1 MFKNLDEKSKRM
13 LLLLA
18 GVVGFFIF
26 IILIVWIVG
35 LFRNSSLTYTEMEEK
50 MVSAAKEYYS
60 SSDNL
65 LPINDGESYEINAS
79 TLAELEYIKPL
90 IEYQKDESVACSGK
104 VTVTKNGEYYS
115 YAPYLNCGDK
125 YTTQFLY
132 EKLINQ
138 VVSKDDGLYKTTE
151 QFEDDGKKTAYI
163 YKGDYA
169 NNYLKIDESLWR
181 IVKIDSNFNLV
192 ITEENYNIEIGYND
206 AWDNRYNSEL
216 NERVGINDYYKS
228 IIRTKIIEY
237 YNTLPEI
244 LKEKTVSRNLC
255 VGTRSL
261 NDTNKDGS
269 VECSK
274 ILENQYVGLLNTHD
288 YMNASLDVNCKTIKD
303 KACSNYNYLTSYER
317 SFWLLNPNK
326 ENIGKGYK
334 YSAGA
339 IIDSKLSSSSRG
351 RVVVGITKDSIYVSG
366 TGTYNDPYIVR

>member
-1 MFKNLDEKSKRM
+1 MFKNLDEKNKRM
-13 LLLLA
+13 LLLLG
-18 GVVGFFIF
+18 GVIVFFIL
-26 IILIVWIVG
+26 IIFIVG
-35 LFRNSSLTYTEMEEK
+35 IVGMFRNSSLSYTEIEEK
-50 MVSAAKEYYS
+50 IVSASKEYFS
-60 SSDNL
+60 NRNDA
-65 LPINDGESYEINAS
+65 LPINDGESYEISAS
-79 TLAELEYIKPL
+79 TLAETGYMKPL
-90 IEYQKDESVACSGK
+90 VEYQKDDTIACSGK
-104 VTVTKNGEYYS
+104 VTVTKNGDYYS

-125 YTTQFLY
+125 YTTQYLY
-132 EKLINQ
+132 EKLIAE
-138 VVSKDDGLYKTTE
+138 VVSKDDGLYKVTE
-151 QFEDDGKKTAYI
+151 QYENKGKKTAYV

-192 ITEENYNIEIGYND
+192 ITEENFNIEIGYND

-317 SFWLLNPNK
+317 SFWLLNTNK

-339 IIDSKLSSSSRG
+339 IIDSKLSSNSRA
-351 RVVVGITKDSIYVSG
+351 RAVVGITKDSIFVSG
-366 TGTYNDPYIVR
+366 NGTYDDPYIVR